1 MPGDWIKL
9 YRKMLKSA
17 VFTSRDPAL
26 FKVWIA
32 ILLEANWERRQLDNG
47 QVLEP
52 GQLVI
57 AQRRFANE
65 FKFSRQKFRTC
76 LEKLGKCGNL
86 THKATQHGT
95 LITICNWGTYQQ
107 ADESAQPTQQP
118 KSNPRATHDQP

>member
-65 FKFSRQKFRTC
+65 FKFSRQKFRIC
-76 LEKLGKCGNL
+76 LEKFRTNSNSRAKNSEF
-86 THKATQHGT
+86 AWR
-95 LITICNWGTYQQ
+95 NS
-107 ADESAQPTQQP
+107 ESAEI
-118 KSNPRATHDQP
+118 